1 MSISIAAVSPL
12 GVFMECSVVGAKK
25 LARKFIQLRATWFT
39 ISKRRIRWEDV
50 SKRATKKAP
59 HPAEPLVVD
68 GDDACGASDGALS
81 GDAAFGTL
89 FSIVKAS
96 EVHTPGASRSASLRS
111 SITGVSHFE
120 VLAVLRMPLAP

>member
-1 MSISIAAVSPL
+1 M
-12 GVFMECSVVGAKK
+12 
-25 LARKFIQLRATWFT
+25 
-39 ISKRRIRWEDV
+39 
-50 SKRATKKAP
+50 
-59 HPAEPLVVD
+59 VD

-89 FSIVKAS
+89 FSIVKMS